1 MSKKIKGTTNFVM
14 DGPDNTPLEK
24 QRSQPTMCANP
35 PGTSHEDSHGGAN
48 ALCESG
54 RFLPMVL
61 VFQGVVPSRSR
72 MGKDK
77 EIKGEGK
84 RLLCYQLKTASLQAF

>member
-1 MSKKIKGTTNFVM
+1 MSKQLKGTTDSVR
-14 DGPDNTPLEK
+14 DGPENTPLKK
-24 QRSQPTMCANP
+24 QRSHPTMCANP
-35 PGTSHEDSHGGAN
+35 PGTGHEDAHEGAN
-48 ALCESG
+48 APCKSG

-84 RLLCYQLKTASLQAF
+84 RLLCYQLKTTSLQA